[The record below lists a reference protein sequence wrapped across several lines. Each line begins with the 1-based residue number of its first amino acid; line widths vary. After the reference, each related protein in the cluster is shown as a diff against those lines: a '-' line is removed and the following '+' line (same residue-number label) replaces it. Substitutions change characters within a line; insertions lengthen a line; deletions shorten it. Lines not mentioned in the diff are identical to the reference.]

1 MCICVCMCACVRVFF
16 FQGRKRLMLRVV
28 LQEGV
33 FNLRCLKAGDRGSQ
47 KGLNFEF

>member
-1 MCICVCMCACVRVFF
+1 
-16 FQGRKRLMLRVV
+16 MLRVV

-33 FNLRCLKAGDRGSQ
+33 FNLRCLKAGERESQ